1 MEIAVIFLTSLL
13 VGFSGALMPGPL
25 TIASLGEGARRG
37 FWMGPLLVLGH
48 AFAELAIVAALLI
61 GLGSFLSQPL
71 WAGVVGVLGGAFLLW
86 MGYDLM
92 ASALKGR
99 VSLSDPGAP
108 SGIARFGPVPGGIL
122 ASVSNPYWF
131 LWWAT
136 VGAGYVAFA
145 LQWGPWGLAAFFVG
159 HVLADLIWN
168 SLISLAAHRGRAL
181 LRDAVYRSVLGAC
194 GVALAGLSVYFLV
207 SGVGFLAK
215 VA

>member
-1 MEIAVIFLTSLL
+1 
-13 VGFSGALMPGPL
+13 MPGPL

-48 AFAELAIVAALLI
+48 ALAELAVVVALLI

-71 WAGVVGVLGGAFLLW
+71 WAGAVGVLGGAFLLW
-86 MGYDLM
+86 MGYDLIK
-92 ASALKGR
+92 SAFKGG
-99 VSLSDPGAP
+99 VSLDGSETPG
-108 SGIARFGPVPGGIL
+108 GIARFGPVPEGIL

-145 LQWGPWGLAAFFVG
+145 LRWGTWGLAAFFVG
-159 HVLADLIWN
+159 HILADLIWN
-168 SLISLAAHRGRAL
+168 SLISLAAHRGRTL
-181 LRDAVYRSVLGAC
+181 LKEAVYRGILGIC

-207 SGVGFLAK
+207 SGVGFLTELA
-215 VA
+215 